1 MGVSQYAGKH
11 DFPRDIETEY
21 HTSFH
26 FMERL
31 KYRTDPE
38 PTEEIVFETME
49 NGQFK
54 TTHISNRYICEQEI
68 DEITWWIIVEIN
80 DEAFAKDNKYHTLV
94 SVYAPN
100 QHPEKHK
107 TVFEADIN

>member
-1 MGVSQYAGKH
+1 MGVSKYSPSLEI
-11 DFPRDIETEY
+11 PRDIENEY
-21 HTSFH
+21 RTTNH

-38 PTEEIVFETME
+38 PSKEIVFETME

-54 TTHISNRYICEQEI
+54 TTHISDRFICEQEI
-68 DEITWWIIVEIN
+68 DEITWWIIVEMN
-80 DEAFAKDNKYHTLV
+80 DEAFVKDNKYHALV

-107 TVFEADIN
+107 TVFEADIQ